1 MDTFSNIQ
9 SNQVSLPQKKS
20 WSTEVVSYL
29 RHQPGVSNCKSRELR
44 EENDLTVRRNLM
56 NKEKEAT
63 SQPPLWALPMS
74 TFGKQ
79 MKSRDRSPVTDSQG
93 PYVQAGVP
101 GMKMVTIFILFLF
114 LYLFSSV
121 YLLNSLVDHL
131 CKLPT
136 FLTWIK
142 GKGFGFLQ

>member
-63 SQPPLWALPMS
+63 SQPPL
-74 TFGKQ
+74 
-79 MKSRDRSPVTDSQG
+79 
-93 PYVQAGVP
+93 
-101 GMKMVTIFILFLF
+101 
-114 LYLFSSV
+114 
-121 YLLNSLVDHL
+121 
-131 CKLPT
+131 
-136 FLTWIK
+136 
-142 GKGFGFLQ
+142 